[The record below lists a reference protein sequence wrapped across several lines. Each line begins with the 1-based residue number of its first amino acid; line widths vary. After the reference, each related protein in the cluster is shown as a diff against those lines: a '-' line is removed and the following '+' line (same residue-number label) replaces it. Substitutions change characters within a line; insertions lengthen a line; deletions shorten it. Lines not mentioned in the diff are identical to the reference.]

1 MKIQS
6 IIVYDNTI
14 FEIERDKLVLLNHE
28 IDYSVRGC
36 YMLEHIE
43 ILNII
48 CIRRNIIFNYEVFLQ
63 NYGSLSINS
72 SRLGTSRY
80 NP

>member
-6 IIVYDNTI
+6 VIECDNTI

-36 YMLEHIE
+36 YNLEYIE

-48 CIRRNIIFNYEVFLQ
+48 CIRRNIIFNYEIFLQ

-72 SRLGTSRY
+72 SRLATSRY
-80 NP
+80 KP